1 MPRAPPRERTY
12 VHPRPAQRPPVD
24 VVEDETTTITFPAG
38 SDGDLKSL
46 PPTKKVE
53 EEGKIDALD
62 QVPLDDKTA
71 TAWRLEIGTLLGRHV
86 LGLDE
91 DSLRWIDKFPEGYAL
106 YVRTTGPVESPRR
119 DYYLYGCKEGHIFR
133 SAREF
138 FPHAKHLFESAK
150 VAAKKKQ
157 PCECTYCSKTPQ
169 RTIRVRYPYQSP
181 RKSAAS

>member
-86 LGLDE
+86 LGLDGE
-91 DSLRWIDKFPEGYAL
+91 Y
-106 YVRTTGPVESPRR
+106 TRR
-119 DYYLYGCKEGHIFR
+119 A
-133 SAREF
+133 SASIIPLAYSYSF
-138 FPHAKHLFESAK
+138 F
-150 VAAKKKQ
+150 
-157 PCECTYCSKTPQ
+157 TYNRRFTEVD
-169 RTIRVRYPYQSP
+169 R
-181 RKSAAS
+181 